1 MSSEN
6 IVIEIKSLS
15 KVYHIY
21 DRPSYRL
28 KQMFSFN
35 RKKYYREFWAIKNV
49 SFQLKKGETVGIIGR
64 NGSGKSTL
72 LQMLCGILNPT
83 NGTINIKGRI
93 AALLE
98 LGSGFNQEFTGRENI
113 YMNATLLGL
122 SNEEIKARF
131 DSIVKFADIGNFID
145 QPVKKYSSGMTIRLA
160 FAINAH
166 VDADI
171 LIVDEALAVG
181 DIAFQA
187 KCYSLLANL
196 KKSGVSFILVS
207 HDINTLRNISDK
219 VLWLNSGK
227 VQMYGD
233 KRSVLDEYIKSQHL
247 EINKNINP
255 KNLKFNNSKSYG
267 NKKAIILN
275 VDICD
280 ERNKKIQKMIVG
292 KNYKIYINAF
302 FEENVSNVSFGFY
315 LKNNAG
321 QPLLGLQSSNNRNF
335 NFSCKKN
342 KSYKFEICFKNY
354 LNTGSYNLQV
364 QIERIISH
372 NNVHEFLHVLEDVK
386 LLESIQGSG
395 SENIFHSMIWSECE
409 FNAKEA

>member
-6 IVIEIKSLS
+6 ILIEIKNLS

-21 DRPSYRL
+21 DKPSDRL
-28 KQMFSFN
+28 KQMLSFN
-35 RKKYYREFWAIKNV
+35 NKKYFREFWALKNV
-49 SFQLKKGETVGIIGR
+49 SFQLVKGETLGIIGR

-72 LQMLCGILNPT
+72 LQMLCGISNPI

-122 SNEEIKARF
+122 RDKEIKARF
-131 DSIVKFADIGNFID
+131 NSIVKFADIGNFID
-145 QPVKKYSSGMTIRLA
+145 QPVKKYSSGMTVRLA

-171 LIVDEALAVG
+171 LIIDEALAVG

-196 KKSGVSFILVS
+196 KKNGVSFILVS
-207 HDINTLRNISDK
+207 HDVNTLRNISDR

-233 KRSVLDEYIKSQHL
+233 KGSVLDEYIKSQHL
-247 EINKNINP
+247 EINKNINA
-255 KNLKFNNSKSYG
+255 KNLKFNDLKSYG
-267 NKKAIILN
+267 NKKAKILN
-275 VDICD
+275 VEVCD
-280 ERNKKIQKMIVG
+280 ENNNKIQKMIVG
-292 KNYKIYINAF
+292 NNYKININVF
-302 FEENVSNVSFGFY
+302 FVKNVSNVSFGFY
-315 LKNNAG
+315 LKNIAG
-321 QPLLGLQSSNNRNF
+321 MQLIGLQSSNNKNL

-342 KSYKFEICFKNY
+342 KSYKFEISFKNS

-364 QIERIISH
+364 HIERIVSH
-372 NNVHEFLHVLEDVK
+372 NTVHEFLHVLEDVK
-386 LLESIQGSG
+386 LLESIQAPG
-395 SENIFHSMIWSECE
+395 SENIFHSMIWSECD
-409 FNAKEA
+409 FNVKEA

>member
-6 IVIEIKSLS
+6 IVIDIKNLS

-21 DRPSYRL
+21 DKPSNRL
-28 KQMFSFN
+28 IQMLSFN
-35 RKKYYREFWAIKNV
+35 RKKYFREFWALKNA
-49 SFQLKKGETVGIIGR
+49 SFQIKKGETLGIIGR

-72 LQMLCGILNPT
+72 LQLLCGILNPT

-98 LGSGFNQEFTGRENI
+98 LGSGFNPDFTGRENI
-113 YMNATLLGL
+113 YLNATLLGL
-122 SNEEIKARF
+122 SNEEIKSRF
-131 DSIVKFADIGNFID
+131 NSIVKFADIGNFID

-187 KCYSLLANL
+187 KCYSLLSDL

-207 HDINTLRNISDK
+207 HDVNTLRNISDR
-219 VLWLNSGK
+219 VLWLNAGK
-227 VQMYGD
+227 VHMYGD
-233 KRSVLDEYIKSQHL
+233 KRSVLDAYIKSQHM
-247 EINKNINP
+247 EINKNINA
-255 KNLKFNNSKSYG
+255 KNLKLSNSKSYG
-267 NKKAIILN
+267 NKKAKILS

-280 ERNKKIQKMIVG
+280 EKNKKIQKITVG
-292 KNYKIYINAF
+292 ENYNINMNTF
-302 FEENVSNVSFGFY
+302 FNEDVSNVSFGFY

-321 QPLLGLQSSNNRNF
+321 QPLIGLHSSNKNL

-342 KSYKFEICFKNY
+342 KSYKFQIRFKNY

-364 QIERIISH
+364 HIERVVSR
-372 NNVHEFLHVLEDVK
+372 NNVHEFLHVLEDIK
-386 LLESIQGSG
+386 LLESIQAHG
-395 SENIFHSMIWSECE
+395 SENNFHSMIWSECE
-409 FNAKEA
+409 FNVKQA